1 MTTDLRSEL
10 VEGRLEPDVLRPEL
24 RNLRPEPHAPR
35 SEPHTLRPEL
45 AEGRASTGAVLSLS
59 KGSARMSL
67 VVQSASGLLSIFNQT
82 GILNPADVHTAETVC
97 RIGQEPDEKVKLA
110 LALTVRALRN
120 GSVCIDL
127 RTVQT
132 TAFDG
137 TEAATDLAALPWPDP
152 DEWLTAIQVSPLVAV
167 GADQPSGRPLRLAGG
182 LLYLERYWQQEEL
195 VRVQLQHRFMA
206 PAPEI
211 DKSRLS
217 AALQRLFDHE
227 GLAPGEPDR
236 QQLAAAVS
244 ALGRV
249 TVLAGGPGTGKTTT
263 VARLLALLRDQPGPA
278 LRVALAAPT
287 GKAAARLEEAIRA
300 AATHLEHQDR
310 ERLGDVTAST
320 LHRLLG
326 WLPSNRS
333 RFRHDAN
340 NHLPHDVV
348 IVDEMSMVS
357 LTMMARLLEAVR
369 PSARLILVGDPDQLS
384 SVEAGAVLADI
395 ARAPGP
401 SDGDL
406 GRRLVELGLLA
417 EGQPAPVHGVVQLTR
432 TWRFGGAI
440 DALARAIR
448 AADADAAIEVLRSGA
463 SDMHFSEIDL
473 EAAPTE
479 ASARVLAGMAAQVR
493 EAGIAM
499 LSAARAGD
507 EEAALAALDR
517 HRLLCG
523 HQHGPYGVLR
533 WGLEVERWLSESIPG
548 YAEDGEWYVGRPL
561 LVTANDYEMSLY
573 NGDTGVI
580 VQKPDGVRAA
590 FVRGA
595 AAKLYPPVRLDA
607 IQTVHAM
614 TVHRAQGSQFDTV
627 SFVVPPPDSP
637 LLTRELLYTAVTRAR
652 HQVLLIGSEEAIRRA
667 VLRPANRA
675 SGLRHRL
682 AGVADLSASV
692 VAPTTTHADNSG

>member
-1 MTTDLRSEL
+1 MTTDLRPDL
-10 VEGRLEPDVLRPEL
+10 VEGRQEPEI
-24 RNLRPEPHAPR
+24 LRPEPEILRPEPVEGRPEPHTLRA
-35 SEPHTLRPEL
+35 EPHTLRPEL
-45 AEGRASTGAVLSLS
+45 VEGRT
-59 KGSARMSL
+59 SARMSVL
-67 VVQSASGLLSIFNQT
+67 VQSASGLLSIFNQT
-82 GILNPADVHTAETVC
+82 GILNPADIHTAETVC
-97 RIGQEPDEKVKLA
+97 RIGQESDERVKLA

-127 RTVQT
+127 RTVRT
-132 TAFDG
+132 TAFDE
-137 TEAATDLAALPWPDP
+137 TEAAIDLAALPWPDP
-152 DEWLTAIQVSPLVAV
+152 EEWLTAIEASPLVAV

-195 VRVQLQHRFMA
+195 VRVQLQHRFRA

-287 GKAAARLEEAIRA
+287 GKAAARLEEAVRA
-300 AATHLEHQDR
+300 AAAHLEPQDR

-395 ARAPGP
+395 ARAPGAP
-401 SDGDL
+401 DADL
-406 GRRLVELGLLA
+406 RRRLVELGLLA
-417 EGQPAPVHGVVQLTR
+417 EGAPAPVHGVVQLTR

-440 DALARAIR
+440 DALARAVR
-448 AADADAAIEVLRSGA
+448 AADANAAVEVLRSGA
-463 SDMHFSEIDL
+463 SDVQFSEVDL
-473 EAAPTE
+473 ESGPTE

-507 EEAALAALDR
+507 EAAALAALDR

-590 FVRGA
+590 FARGA

-637 LLTRELLYTAVTRAR
+637 LLTRELLYTAITRAR
-652 HQVLLIGSEEAIRRA
+652 RQVLLIGSEEAIRRA

-682 AGVADLSASV
+682 AD
-692 VAPTTTHADNSG
+692 

>member
-1 MTTDLRSEL
+1 MSTL
-10 VEGRLEPDVLRPEL
+10 
-24 RNLRPEPHAPR
+24 LRPEPVHLQPK
-35 SEPHTLRPEL
+35 PVHLRPEPV
-45 AEGRASTGAVLSLS
+45 EGRAATS
-59 KGSARMSL
+59 SARVPL
-67 VVQSASGLLSIFNQT
+67 VVQGAAGLLSVFNRA
-82 GILNPADVHTAETVC
+82 GILNAADVHTAETVC
-97 RIGQEPDEKVKLA
+97 RIGQEPDEKVRLA

-127 RTVQT
+127 LSVRT
-132 TAFDG
+132 TAFD
-137 TEAATDLAALPWPDP
+137 EAETAIDLAALPWPDP
-152 DEWLTAIQVSPLVAV
+152 QEWVAAIQASPLVAN

-195 VRVQLQHRFMA
+195 VRIQLQRRFAA

-211 DKSRLS
+211 DQSRLS
-217 AALQRLFDHE
+217 NALLRLFDHQ
-227 GLAPGEPDR
+227 GLAPGESDR
-236 QQLAAAVS
+236 QQLAAAAS

-287 GKAAARLEEAIRA
+287 GKAAARLEEAVRSA
-300 AATHLEHQDR
+300 AAHLEPQDQ
-310 ERLGDVTAST
+310 ERLGDLTAST

-333 RFRHDAN
+333 RFRHDAT

-369 PSARLILVGDPDQLS
+369 PSARLVLVGDPDQLS

-395 ARAPGP
+395 ARAPGVP
-401 SDGDL
+401 DADL
-406 GRRLVELGLLA
+406 GRRLVELGLIA

-448 AADADAAIEVLRSGA
+448 AADADAAMDILRSGA
-463 SDMHFSEIDL
+463 SDVSFSEVDL
-473 EAAPTE
+473 ESAPTE
-479 ASARVLAGMAAQVR
+479 ALARSLAGMAVQVR
-493 EAGIAM
+493 EAGKAM
-499 LSAARAGD
+499 LAAARSGEVD
-507 EEAALAALDR
+507 NALAALDR
-517 HRLLCG
+517 HRLLCA
-523 HQHGPYGVLR
+523 HQRGQYGVAR
-533 WGLEVERWLSESIPG
+533 WGLEVERWLTASIPG
-548 YAEDGEWYVGRPL
+548 YAADGEWYVGRPL
-561 LVTANDYEMSLY
+561 LVTANDYEMGLY

-580 VQKPDGVRAA
+580 VQTPDGVRAA
-590 FVRGA
+590 FARGA

-614 TVHRAQGSQFDTV
+614 TVHRAQGSQFDAV

-652 HQVLLIGSEEAIRRA
+652 RRVLLIGSEEAIRRA

-675 SGLRHRL
+675 SGLRNRL
-682 AGVADLSASV
+682 AQAGEAGDEPRIARRR
-692 VAPTTTHADNSG
+692 AEEE